1 MSLYIEIDREEDGRW
16 IGEVPDLPGLFA
28 YGDTRAEALDRA
40 KALALR
46 IIADRLE
53 RGERVPDL
61 ADLFSVAHAPLPF
74 APTSIDA
81 PKNLYEE

>member
-28 YGDTRAEALDRA
+28 YGDTRGEALDRV

-53 RGERVPDL
+53 RGERIPDL
-61 ADLFSVAHAPLPF
+61 ADLFSVAHAPVAFEAMP
-74 APTSIDA
+74 ADA
-81 PKNLYEE
+81 PQNLCEE

>member
-16 IGEVPDLPGLFA
+16 IGEVPDMPGLFA
-28 YGDTRAEALDRA
+28 YGDTRGEALDRV

-53 RGERVPDL
+53 RGERIPEL
-61 ADLFSVAHAPLPF
+61 ADLFSLAHAPVTLD
-74 APTSIDA
+74 PTPADA
-81 PKNLYEE
+81 AQNLSEE

>member
-16 IGEVPDLPGLFA
+16 IGEMPDLPGLFA
-28 YGDTRAEALDRA
+28 YGDTRGEALDRV

-61 ADLFSVAHAPLPF
+61 ADLFCVAHVSTFEP
-74 APTSIDA
+74 APTDA
-81 PKNLYEE
+81 PQKLYEE

>member
-16 IGEVPDLPGLFA
+16 IGEMPDLPGLFA
-28 YGDTRAEALDRA
+28 YGDTRGEALDRV
-40 KALALR
+40 KAQALR

-61 ADLFSVAHAPLPF
+61 ADLFSVAH
-74 APTSIDA
+74 PTSGLELPLVDA
-81 PKNLYEE
+81 PPNAA

>member
-16 IGEVPDLPGLFA
+16 IGEVQDLPGLFA
-28 YGDTRAEALDRA
+28 YGDTRGEAIDRV

-53 RGERVPDL
+53 RGERIPDL
-61 ADLFSVAHAPLPF
+61 ADLFSVAHAPLTGK
-74 APTSIDA
+74 PTPLDA
-81 PKNLYEE
+81 PEKLHQE

>member
-16 IGEVPDLPGLFA
+16 IGEMPDLPGLFA
-28 YGDTRAEALDRA
+28 YGDTRGEALDRV

-61 ADLFSVAHAPLPF
+61 ADLFSVAHPTAGFELPVV
-74 APTSIDA
+74 DA
-81 PKNLYEE
+81 PPDAA

>member
-28 YGDTRAEALDRA
+28 YGDTRGEAIDRA
-40 KALALR
+40 KASALR

-61 ADLFSVAHAPLPF
+61 AELFSVAHAQ
-74 APTSIDA
+74 ANGESSSID
-81 PKNLYEE
+81 PRQKLHEE